1 MTCHGASKVSHAVHA
16 APADTGGLDEHYV
29 AVPARVLEDLCQRA
43 SDAADALGLDDPRH
57 DPLVRA
63 LRGAV
68 GEVRCHSQAPV

>member
-1 MTCHGASKVSHAVHA
+1 
-16 APADTGGLDEHYV
+16 
-29 AVPARVLEDLCQRA
+29 VLEDLCQRA
-43 SDAADALGLDDPRH
+43 SDAADILGLDDPRH

>member
-1 MTCHGASKVSHAVHA
+1 MLGHGALDVTHEVHA
-16 APADTGGLDEHYV
+16 APADPGGLDEHYV

-43 SDAADALGLDDPRH
+43 SDAADILGLDDPRH